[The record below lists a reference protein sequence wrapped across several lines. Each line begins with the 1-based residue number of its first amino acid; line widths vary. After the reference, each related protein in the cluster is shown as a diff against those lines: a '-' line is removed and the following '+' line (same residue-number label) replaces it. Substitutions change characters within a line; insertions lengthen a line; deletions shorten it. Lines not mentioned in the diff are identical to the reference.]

1 MLTRKSINA
10 QTGRASAMRVVNG
23 CHNSAGPGLLGNAN
37 ELQLRGRRDLQLEAV
52 PMSPLARHDS
62 SPNRHRSNTRASDQ
76 RRPTESAHTTNLW
89 TLKCPQFGNT
99 SPHFDGLCFVEAHP
113 VCLWISL
120 KLARGSK
127 DPQPTLQLSS
137 RSDDC
142 VVQVGE
148 TG

>member
-1 MLTRKSINA
+1 MAGGSIEH
-10 QTGRASAMRVVNG
+10 TSV
-23 CHNSAGPGLLGNAN
+23 GP
-37 ELQLRGRRDLQLEAV
+37 E
-52 PMSPLARHDS
+52 
-62 SPNRHRSNTRASDQ
+62 ASD
-76 RRPTESAHTTNLW
+76 RECAHHQLVDA
-89 TLKCPQFGNT
+89 LKCPQFGNT

-148 TG
+148 TGSVKNFG